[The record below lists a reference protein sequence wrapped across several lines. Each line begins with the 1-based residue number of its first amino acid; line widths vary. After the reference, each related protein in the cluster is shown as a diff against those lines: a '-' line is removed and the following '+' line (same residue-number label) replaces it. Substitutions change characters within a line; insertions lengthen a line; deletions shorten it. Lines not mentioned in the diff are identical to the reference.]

1 MCSPV
6 VPLHQKIIALVTV
19 AFLCLNIVVGLHV
32 SADMP
37 ILDEPDFSNY
47 PADLDGA
54 ISYIG
59 DCVTSFGINSKN
71 IAYNALTLPISSSV
85 QNIEDYFGVDI
96 FPDKETGDYYKYF
109 SDYYLGHGNTGGGGY
124 RDGSPTL
131 NTTDGTYSWGDPQ
144 GSNAVYLDDGSGGFF
159 TIIDNSRF
167 SLPYTEIIDVQVYHR
182 GKLIIN
188 HVMQSGNKNYYP
200 PGGYASKPSVK
211 YGVISADGSANAVF
225 YLYAYFSFWHTHFDQ
240 FADSYVLANNNFNY
254 TGDYYDADGS
264 YYPYERTAEFK
275 KYYFTVKSYDKPNIT
290 NNTTTVYTYDPTTN
304 NFTNN
309 YYYGADGNGQPCLYD
324 PSNNNQ
330 IYFNDDGTINSNNGN
345 KLYLIPDFSKLSDI
359 DLNYFNNAVKNY
371 YNQIYINLLGK
382 KNKDPNLNGI
392 YALLFQCNGQLQTI
406 STNEILQSSLL
417 SAINY
422 NIMSLYDRL
431 GYGNNG
437 DLMLLLL
444 ELKKGILG
452 DNPDN
457 DNIIDLLKQIA
468 ENTTP
473 SDIDIDDFK
482 EFTFSVKIQSL
493 SDLIWEKLD
502 VVSYFKQLNSL
513 LRIFFGSYYSNQLD
527 FDNYF
532 NVDNYLHKS
541 DGEQLQSLSTADFP
555 EVYGEELA
563 EEDIDINSS
572 YYLQQSLATASVSD
586 SDFLYDPS
594 ADVLVAPSLTFTFF
608 DKTYD
613 LFDFITPDIIPAI
626 RIFRIFIALV
636 CVIKWLFWVIR
647 LIPFLVNDYDTGIH
661 FTS

>member
-37 ILDEPDFSNY
+37 YVDYISWDEYSK
-47 PADLDGA
+47 DLDGA
-54 ISYIG
+54 ISYVG
-59 DCVTSFGINSKN
+59 DNLQRLGHNTGALS
-71 IAYNALTLPISSSV
+71 YNLLVQPIYDEV
-85 QNIEDYFGVDI
+85 NNVEDYFGVDF
-96 FPDKETGDYYKYF
+96 FPNGNETKYYDPF
-109 SDYYLGHGNTGGGGY
+109 ADWYLGHGNADGGGY

-131 NTTDGTYSWGDPQ
+131 NTTDGSYSWGDPQ
-144 GSNAVYLDDGSGGFF
+144 SSNAVYLDDGSGGFF
-159 TIIDNSRF
+159 TVIDNSRF

-182 GKLIIN
+182 GKLVIN
-188 HVMQSGNKNYYP
+188 HVVQSGTKNSYP
-200 PGGYASKPSVK
+200 PGGFASKPSVK

-371 YNQIYINLLGK
+371 YNQVYINLLGK

-452 DNPDN
+452 ENPDN

-468 ENTTP
+468 ENTKPDKHTLADLFSLLMSKFNP
-473 SDIDIDDFK
+473 SP
-482 EFTFSVKIQSL
+482 
-493 SDLIWEKLD
+493 
-502 VVSYFKQLNSL
+502 YFKQLQNLLSILFGQPIGNSDVEA
-513 LRIFFGSYYSNQLD
+513 S
-527 FDNYF
+527 FDINRYF
-532 NVDNYLHKS
+532 SFS
-541 DGEQLQSLSTADFP
+541 DSDDTVTLSMSTADAP
-555 EVYGEELA
+555 EIYGEELA
-563 EEDIDINSS
+563 AADIDVSS
-572 YYLQQSLATASVSD
+572 SLYLQECAMVYSSDTTTIVPYNISLP
-586 SDFLYDPS
+586 FM
-594 ADVLVAPSLTFTFF
+594 FMGQQ
-608 DKTYD
+608 YD
-613 LFDFITPDIIPAI
+613 LFDFTNSE
-626 RIFRIFIALV
+626 FGETVNQLKSLMSLFMWIA
-636 CVIKWLFWVIR
+636 WLFWALKI
-647 LIPFLVNDYDTGIH
+647 IPNLFANVGSLNSSPAEVHVVYHKDG
-661 FTS
+661 